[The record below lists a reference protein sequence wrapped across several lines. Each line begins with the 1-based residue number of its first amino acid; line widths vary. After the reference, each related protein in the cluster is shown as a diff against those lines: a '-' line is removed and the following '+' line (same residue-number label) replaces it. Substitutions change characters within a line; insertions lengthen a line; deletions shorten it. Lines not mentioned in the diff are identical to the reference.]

1 MKATRRKK
9 FNIDALEPII
19 DKDIWPIVKAINDKV
34 LLLRCPGTARW
45 NVHQYR

>member
-19 DKDIWPIVKAINDKV
+19 DKDIWPIVKAINDKGIV
-34 LLLRCPGTARW
+34 TEMSWDCTVECPSI
-45 NVHQYR
+45 